1 MRKILTALSVTC
13 SSTPTATGNCWTA
26 FTSRLASS
34 LRAGAGAS
42 MSCLGLRQSGLTTFA
57 AAAEPLEAR
66 SRPRISLH
74 GTLCPRMLV
83 STVFADRVLA
93 RGTSEFSSNVIITES
108 GTCFA
113 SVADV
118 AQTDLFS
125 RSLRRLEGCFAL
137 RVPFA
142 VPVAIHP
149 RRRMFGYGLLG
160 ARVLVAAFAA
170 PREGAPG
177 AEVSDIARSFFS
189 VKVFLGLLCLA
200 DFTCLQLITL
210 VLLCAAVAAPYRQL
224 PAMFHLP
231 GLVGGPHLAAR
242 ARREAAGHASV
253 LRSCLLVGICVPVE
267 MTRRRLRTQ
276 LLGMFW
282 RLLVHAFS
290 DRLITCVARPGLELP
305 LLLRAAVHVGSTLLF
320 STVAAWREFAGSA
333 VIRALCV

>member
-1 MRKILTALSVTC
+1 
-13 SSTPTATGNCWTA
+13 
-26 FTSRLASS
+26 
-34 LRAGAGAS
+34 

-93 RGTSEFSSNVIITES
+93 RSTSEFCVFLIVRES
-108 GTCFA
+108 GAALGC
-113 SVADV
+113 VAGV
-118 AQTDLFS
+118 AHTKLFS
-125 RSLRRLEGCFAL
+125 RPLYRLEGCFAL
-137 RVPFA
+137 LEGSFALRGPFA
-142 VPVAIHP
+142 VPVATHP
-149 RRRMFGYGLLG
+149 SRRIFGHSLLV
-160 ARVLVAAFAA
+160 ARVLVATSTAM
-170 PREGAPG
+170 RESAPG
-177 AEVSDIARSFFS
+177 AEVCHMATAFFS
-189 VKVFLGLLCLA
+189 VEVFLGLLLLA
-200 DFTCLQLITL
+200 DSTCLQLITL
-210 VLLCAAVAAPYRQL
+210 VLLCAALAAPYRL
-224 PAMFHLP
+224 LLAMFHLP

-253 LRSCLLVGICVPVE
+253 LRSCLLVGMRVPVE

-290 DRLITCVARPGLELP
+290 DGLITCVARPGLELP
-305 LLLRAAVHVGSTLLF
+305 LLLRAAVHVGSSLLF